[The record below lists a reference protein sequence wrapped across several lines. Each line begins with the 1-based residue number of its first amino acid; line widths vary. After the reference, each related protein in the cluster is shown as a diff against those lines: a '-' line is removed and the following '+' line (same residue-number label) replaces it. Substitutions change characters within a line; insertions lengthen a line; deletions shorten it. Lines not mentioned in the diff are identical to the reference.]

1 MKSSLPLRPQRI
13 VWADVLRFIAM
24 FMVISVHCTDPFN
37 ISPAARLNP
46 EYKFLGNNLWFD
58 VTPLCSIVCLC

>member
-1 MKSSLPLRPQRI
+1 MSSISNPVPERI

-24 FMVISVHCTDPFN
+24 FMVICVHCTDPFN

-46 EYKFLGNNLWFD
+46 EYNFGAQFTD
-58 VTPLCSIVCLC
+58 QY